1 MSAEPGSP
9 TGGNRALRLAGR
21 VLVLGLIGLFLAV
34 LVYGVVTRSP
44 NRRIDDQL
52 AEARPVQP
60 PSFEL
65 AVLERA
71 DPATSPGTPLARAL
85 TDGRVSLRELRG
97 TPLVLNFWASW
108 CLPCREEAPLLER
121 TWRVQGNNGL
131 LFVGLNMQDLTDDA
145 RAFLREFRISYLN
158 VRDPS
163 NRVARSWG
171 VTGLPETFFL
181 RADGSVVGHVIGVV
195 SPRQLSD
202 GIAAARSGRP
212 VGALT
217 GGERRPTR

>member
-1 MSAEPGSP
+1 
-9 TGGNRALRLAGR
+9 
-21 VLVLGLIGLFLAV
+21 VLGVVGLFLAV

-60 PSFEL
+60 PPFEL
-65 AVLERA
+65 AVLQRGA
-71 DPATSPGTPLARAL
+71 PAGPLAEPLGRAL
-85 TDGRVSLRELRG
+85 ADGRVSLRELRG

-108 CLPCREEAPLLER
+108 CLPCREEAPRLER
-121 TWRVQGNNGL
+121 TWRTERANGV
-131 LFVGLNMQDLTDDA
+131 LFIGLNMQDLTDDA

-158 VRDPS
+158 IRDPS
-163 NRVARSWG
+163 NRVARGWG

-181 RADGSVVGHVIGVV
+181 RADGRVVGHVIGVV
-195 SPRQLSD
+195 SPRQLAN
-202 GIAAARSGRP
+202 GIASARSGRP

-217 GGERRPTR
+217 GGERRPAR

>member
-1 MSAEPGSP
+1 M
-9 TGGNRALRLAGR
+9 ALRLAGR
-21 VLVLGLIGLFLAV
+21 VAVLGVVGLFLAL
-34 LVYGVVTRSP
+34 LVYGVVTKSP
-44 NRRIDDQL
+44 NRRIDDEL
-52 AEARPVQP
+52 AEARPAQP
-60 PSFEL
+60 PPFEL
-65 AVLERA
+65 AVLRRA
-71 DPATSPGTPLARAL
+71 DPATSPGTPLARAV

-97 TPLVLNFWASW
+97 APLVLNFWASW

-121 TWRVQGNNGL
+121 TWRVQREKGV
-131 LFVGLNMQDLTDDA
+131 LFVGLNMQDLTHDA

-181 RADGSVVGHVIGVV
+181 RGDGSVVGHVIGVV